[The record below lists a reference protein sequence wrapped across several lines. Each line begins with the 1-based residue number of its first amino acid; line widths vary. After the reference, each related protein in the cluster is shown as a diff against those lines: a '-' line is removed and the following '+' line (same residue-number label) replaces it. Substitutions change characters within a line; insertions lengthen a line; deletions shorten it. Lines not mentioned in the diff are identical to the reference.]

1 MSSAA
6 PSHRRQLVVLLLAT
20 LLPACS
26 IKKLAVNSLGN
37 ALASGTSSY
46 ATDDDPELV
55 AAAIP
60 FGLKTIE
67 SLLDEA
73 PKHRGLLFAAASG
86 FTQYSYGFV
95 QQEADFVE
103 ARDLQRATELRER
116 ARKLYLRALRYGLRG
131 LEVDFPGFKE
141 RLQQDRLAALR
152 PLRKKHVPLLFWSGL
167 SWFAA
172 ISINKSD
179 SELSA
184 DQSLAEA
191 LLHRAQ
197 ELDPDYELGSIHEF
211 YIAWEGRGE
220 AVGGSFARARESFE
234 RALRVSRD
242 ERAAPYVSLAESV
255 SVATQDRKE
264 FEGLLQKA
272 LAVDPGKRAEQ
283 RLSNLLYQKR
293 ARWLLARADELFVE

>member
-1 MSSAA
+1 MSLGA
-6 PSHRRQLVVLLLAT
+6 LLLLAT

-26 IKKLAVNSLGN
+26 IKKIAVNSLGN

-46 ATDDDPELV
+46 ATDEDPELV
-55 AAAIP
+55 GAAIP

-67 SLLDEA
+67 SLLAEA

-95 QQEADFVE
+95 QQEADFTE
-103 ARDLQRATELRER
+103 AKDFQRATELRER
-116 ARKLYLRALRYGLRG
+116 ARRLYVRALAYGLRG
-131 LEVDFPGFKE
+131 LEVDFPAFKS
-141 RLQQDRLAALR
+141 RLQQDRAAALR
-152 PLRKKHVPLLFWSGL
+152 PLQKKHVPLLFWTGL

-172 ISINKSD
+172 ISLNKTD

-184 DQSLAEA
+184 DQSVAEA
-191 LLHRAQ
+191 LIRRAG

-220 AVGGSFARARESFE
+220 AVGGSYTRAHERFE
-234 RALRVSRD
+234 RALLVSHG

-255 SVATQDRKE
+255 AVATQNRKE
-264 FEGLLQKA
+264 FDELLEKA
-272 LAVDPGKRAEQ
+272 LAVDPGKRADQ
-283 RLSNLLYQKR
+283 RLSNILYQKR
-293 ARWLLARADELFVE
+293 ARWLQARADELFIE

>member
-1 MSSAA
+1 MCLGMRAV
-6 PSHRRQLVVLLLAT
+6 RRHTAVLLLAA

-26 IKKLAVNSLGN
+26 IKKLAINSLGN

-55 AAAIP
+55 GAAIP

-67 SLLDEA
+67 SLLSEA
-73 PKHRGLLFAAASG
+73 PKHRGLLFAASSG

-95 QQEADFVE
+95 QQEADFTE
-103 ARDLQRATELRER
+103 ARDFQRATELRER
-116 ARKLYLRALRYGLRG
+116 ARRLYLRALGYGLRG
-131 LEVDFPGFKE
+131 LEADFPGFQA
-141 RLQQDRLAALR
+141 RLRQDRAAALR
-152 PLRKKHVPLLFWSGL
+152 PLQKKQVPLLFWTGL

-172 ISINKSD
+172 ISINKTD

-197 ELDPDYELGSIHEF
+197 ELDPNYELGSIHEF

-220 AVGGSFARARESFE
+220 AVGGSFIRARESFE
-234 RALRVSRD
+234 RALRVSHG
-242 ERAAPYVSLAESV
+242 ERAAPYVSLAETV
-255 SVATQDRKE
+255 SVATQNRKE
-264 FEGLLQKA
+264 FDELLQKA

-293 ARWLLARADELFVE
+293 ARWLQARVDELFVE